1 MQLVAVFDECSLP
14 TLPPLLACSVL
25 LLLDQPLLSGGLPSD
40 MSGVFDLKGAIAG
53 AIAGI
58 RDGATQRTDS
68 LHTRAEL
75 CSFASALIQFLEHVA
90 AKRFLEQMRIVL
102 LLTCV
107 AVAFIAY
114 L

>member
-1 MQLVAVFDECSLP
+1 MYSDGIMPDIALPLFVLSVKRSSMQLVAVFDECSLP

-58 RDGATQRTDS
+58 RDGAAQRHC
-68 LHTRAEL
+68 LPI
-75 CSFASALIQFLEHVA
+75 C
-90 AKRFLEQMRIVL
+90 
-102 LLTCV
+102 
-107 AVAFIAY
+107 
-114 L
+114 